1 MAPWNLFSGSGTDAE
16 QDLPDTI
23 EPNVRGVDTAFELFI
38 DGALTKVYNESSGR
52 SKDQKALRAACKK
65 ILDELRGTNGEQ
77 QKIHAPLDPA
87 VTALVLEPLQMA
99 CSMDVPRIAEPALSC
114 LHKLVAHA
122 YLHAESSP
130 AGRLDDGSIVAQV
143 VLLISKCSESN
154 GESVQL
160 GVVRALLTVT
170 TAEHFVLHG
179 DCLMQAVRS
188 VFNIAIGA
196 DSADLQRTARS
207 ALLQM
212 LNTIVKRVTQA
223 AAISRETSLAEERR
237 PSLAQ
242 EAMPNLAS
250 GEEEQPSASAT
261 EEGTPDAEGPAGA
274 SRRVSVE
281 VAAAGPHSATSN
293 GGLGQGETSRREAGD
308 ESNHGNGVVSGSVET
323 NGSASPA
330 EVMANAGLSVSTGRE
345 GSGKEAEASQ
355 REAGG
360 TAAEGE
366 GHRPRLPAPMSNTRT
381 AQLASLAEQ
390 ADLRGLEKAL
400 DQIEA
405 ERNAKAGEDAAAI
418 AKAAGTEVEASPRD
432 MRKVMMRGR
441 KVAAW
446 RRLSLPERDVLT
458 VLSAICKMAARET
471 GFGAVEQYMHAGK
484 LLALELL
491 VRVFENPHHHWS
503 ALRAEFCD
511 QLRSP
516 LCLTLLRNCTSPY
529 DEAYSAAARL
539 FTAVL
544 LQPKLRS
551 GLKAEMGAFYPLLL
565 LRPLEAERPEPG
577 QLLAALSALEKLCG
591 QAQFLVDLFVN
602 YDCDLQAANLFE
614 RTVRGL
620 ARVVRMGDPGPGMLH
635 MAGPVVNVNAAA
647 RPRPHV
653 LAADVALAVVRA
665 LDAWAEPLKESA
677 EATTAA
683 GAEENLEEG
692 GARASTSD
700 LPSLGAL
707 TQPPAGAN
715 GAADSAGELARFG
728 AAKERKHSL
737 EAGIA
742 LFNRNPLKG
751 VISLIGSGTVEGTP
765 QAVAAF
771 LREHLADLDKGQ
783 LGEYLGHHED
793 FACAVMYAYIDGE
806 RFQGYSIDAALR
818 LLLGSFRLPG
828 EAQKIDRIME
838 KFAERYCRDNPG
850 AFRTA
855 DGAYLLAFALIMLNT
870 DAHNP
875 QADKKLALED
885 FVNMCQVQND
895 EGAYEAIL
903 PPAEL
908 EVIYR
913 RILANELVVEESP
926 GLAGGSAGGGTPPG
940 GGRPRRPSRLQG
952 KRLAAAM
959 GMTQLTL
966 PFRSGAQWD
975 KQHGVDVERE
985 RLLARTRDAVARG
998 LLAGNLWHTASNA
1011 EHARPMLQV
1020 GSEAILRALSAAEHN
1035 APDAAAS
1042 QPVLEGFITA
1052 IRLCGVVG
1060 LDRLCEDLIA
1070 ALAAAAGAH
1079 TPAPPGSPAEPKQVA
1094 ALAALVSLGVGP
1106 SAALIGSGWV
1116 IILRTLSAVD
1126 ALQANLPMV
1135 VLEGTPQPSPS
1146 RTVSALP
1153 LQTTPQ
1159 DGGAGAAGDRRT
1171 STMQGQNRPP
1181 RASGLGRFFSKMGVP
1196 GDSVAPEA
1204 PGEEEED
1211 AASAPSTAAPNSRPP
1226 TGDASRAPKLAQRSG
1241 PGGALADW
1249 ADGPGRSDI
1258 ERLYMC
1264 SSVLN
1269 GDAVVIFMR
1278 ALCAVSQEE
1287 LMPASPEEPARTYTL
1302 GRIMDAAV
1310 DNLGRIRLI
1319 WGRLWA
1325 ALSAHL
1331 VSAACHP
1338 DPGVAVLAIGHMRGL
1353 VPKLLSRAELSCFT
1367 HQDEALRPFVAV
1379 LRHAD
1384 SAVVREMTVQ
1394 VIAQAISAHPEGLG
1408 SAWRSVLQALTV
1420 AAADGS
1426 PPVVHQA
1433 LDALRAASNALFRGC
1448 GLGHELFPDAVAAV
1462 AAAARNPAHEDLSIA
1477 AVWAL
1482 KDVGKRLAD
1491 APASELER
1499 SQQQGARLH
1508 RSLSADRDAAADGA
1522 EAAQTP
1528 QHGKAVAE
1536 EPWGLLLAALALVA
1550 RHDPRPRVADAAAA
1564 AVVGCAE
1571 AHYGGW
1577 SAAVWDSVLRRALS
1591 YIVDLPYPPSADEGG
1606 STPAARRVLGWSV
1619 EGMRRIQRHAA
1630 ELLPRFFTLMAA
1642 KYDVA
1647 GPAILHQVVS
1657 LLVSYVVQTDE
1668 AMAVEGAQLL
1678 VELATRLAPA
1688 LDDSGWQTLLK
1699 GLSIASSSDHFTAVL
1714 NPLARGPNG
1723 YAYMRP
1729 AGQSDADALRVRCRV
1744 TVLMQRACDAV
1755 HRACSAHMP
1764 LAVQLQLLSVLQD
1777 TVQRAAAFN
1786 RSLKRRAQAAKVIAP
1801 AAKSHLSPSSAS
1813 GLKPTQGQS
1822 RWPTK
1827 RALEP
1832 AASVAATRAPSS
1844 EQIPAESDQ
1853 PVGAATAAADEEA
1866 EQASP
1871 EAAAAS
1877 GDKQQADE
1885 SPMSAAERRSAEQ
1898 GAGQA
1903 ESSSALEA
1911 SSAGREATPADANTS
1926 GLPDEATE
1934 ETGQEATG
1942 VSAASMEG
1950 DVADVI
1956 DGGLVGTAGIAEED
1970 KMLPALMRQETE
1982 GGALLIEAFRRT
1994 MAAQGEGNGEAEARL
2009 LAFCRRFVADAA
2021 ADAWAQHAAA
2031 AGRTTVGGHAL
2042 TPEGYSW
2049 DQAIRAPLTVAVLGG
2064 YRAVCGEAWRGELR
2078 AVFPHLARLICSGQ
2092 PSVRAALAGLLQAQ
2106 LPPLIAEL

>member
-1 MAPWNLFSGSGTDAE
+1 MAPWGLFSGSGNDAE

-23 EPNVRGVDTAFELFI
+23 EPHVRGVDTAFELFI
-38 DGALTKVYNESSGR
+38 D
-52 SKDQKALRAACKK
+52 
-65 ILDELRGTNGEQ
+65 DELRGTNGEQ

-87 VTALVLEPLQMA
+87 VTA
-99 CSMDVPRIAEPALSC
+99 
-114 LHKLVAHA
+114 LVAHA

-154 GESVQL
+154 GEAVQL

-223 AAISRETSLAEERR
+223 AAISREASLSEERR
-237 PSLAQ
+237 QSVPQ
-242 EAMPNLAS
+242 EAN
-250 GEEEQPSASAT
+250 GDHQPSTSAT
-261 EEGTPDAEGPAGA
+261 EGGAPEGAD
-274 SRRVSVE
+274 VSGGDRQGSTDE
-281 VAAAGPHSATSN
+281 AAGPSQDVTSN
-293 GGLGQGETSRREAGD
+293 GGLGPKDASSNGADGRPKSATGGSAEAT
-308 ESNHGNGVVSGSVET
+308 EA
-323 NGSASPA
+323 NGSASPD
-330 EVMANAGLSVSTGRE
+330 EVMASAGLSVATGRE
-345 GSGKEAEASQ
+345 GTEAEGVSGQ
-355 REAGG
+355 DSG
-360 TAAEGE
+360 AAVEEGE
-366 GHRPRLPAPMSNTRT
+366 RRSSLTDPIGSTRT

-405 ERNAKAGEDAAAI
+405 ERNAKAGEEAAAM

-432 MRKVMMRGR
+432 MRRIMMRGR

-458 VLSAICKMAARET
+458 VLGAICKMAARET

-577 QLLAALSALEKLCG
+577 QLMAALSALERLCG

-620 ARVVRMGDPGPGMLH
+620 ARTVKAGDPGPGMLH
-635 MAGPVVNVNAAA
+635 MAGPVVNVNVAQ

-653 LAADVALAVVRA
+653 LAADVALAIINA

-683 GAEENLEEG
+683 GAEENTEETSSRVSTG
-692 GARASTSD
+692 DLQLLGAG
-700 LPSLGAL
+700 PSL
-707 TQPPAGAN
+707 PAGAN

-742 LFNRNPLKG
+742 LFNRSPVKG
-751 VISLIGSGTVEGTP
+751 VASLIGSGTVEGTP
-765 QAVAAF
+765 HAVAAF
-771 LREHLADLDKGQ
+771 LREHLADLDKAQ
-783 LGEYLGHHED
+783 LGEYLGHHEE
-793 FACAVMYAYIDGE
+793 FSCAVMHAYIDGE

-818 LLLGSFRLPG
+818 LLLGNFRLPG

-850 AFRTA
+850 AFRSA

-875 QADKKLALED
+875 QADKKLGLDD
-885 FVNMCQVQND
+885 FINMCQVQNE

-908 EVIYR
+908 ETIYG
-913 RILANELVVEESP
+913 RILANELVVAAEDPPAS
-926 GLAGGSAGGGTPPG
+926 GGAAAG
-940 GGRPRRPSRLQG
+940 GGRPRRQSRLQG

-975 KQHGVDVERE
+975 KQHGVGVERE

-1020 GSEAILRALSAAEHN
+1020 SGEAILRALSAAQYN

-1042 QPVLEGFITA
+1042 QPVLEGFTTA

-1070 ALAAAAGAH
+1070 ALAAAVGAH
-1079 TPAPPGSPAEPKQVA
+1079 TPASPGSPAEQKQVA
-1094 ALAALVSLGVGP
+1094 ALAALVSLAAGP

-1116 IILRTLSAVD
+1116 TILRTLSAID
-1126 ALQANLPMV
+1126 ALQANVPMV
-1135 VLEGTPQPSPS
+1135 LVEGTPQPSPS
-1146 RTVSALP
+1146 RTTSAVPSSAQPAPEAGSGALP
-1153 LQTTPQ
+1153 PQ
-1159 DGGAGAAGDRRT
+1159 QERRT
-1171 STMQGQNRPP
+1171 SNAQHQQGQNRGP
-1181 RASGLGRFFSKMGVP
+1181 RPSGLGRFFSKSSVP
-1196 GDSVAPEA
+1196 GDSVAPE
-1204 PGEEEED
+1204 EEEEAISGD
-1211 AASAPSTAAPNSRPP
+1211 ASEGGVKSRPP
-1226 TGDASRAPKLAQRSG
+1226 TADIQPRMAKLAQRSG
-1241 PGGALADW
+1241 PGQALADW
-1249 ADGPGRSDI
+1249 ADGPGRADI

-1264 SSVLN
+1264 SRVLN
-1269 GDAVVIFMR
+1269 GDAVVIFVR

-1287 LMPASPEEPARTYTL
+1287 LVPASPEEPARTYTL
-1302 GRIMDAAV
+1302 GRIMDAAM

-1338 DPGVAVLAIGHMRGL
+1338 DPRVAVLAIGHMRAL
-1353 VPKLLSRAELSCFT
+1353 VAKLLSRAELSCFT

-1379 LRHAD
+1379 LRHAE

-1394 VIAQAISAHPEGLG
+1394 VIAQAITTHPQGLG

-1420 AAADGS
+1420 AAADS
-1426 PPVVHQA
+1426 AAPVVAQA
-1433 LDALRAASNALFRGC
+1433 LEAMRGVADALFRGC
-1448 GLGHELFPDAVAAV
+1448 GLGHELFPDAVAAL
-1462 AAAARNPAHEDLSIA
+1462 AAAARNPAAEELSIE

-1482 KDVGKRLAD
+1482 QGVSQRLAN
-1491 APASELER
+1491 APALELDGL
-1499 SQQQGARLH
+1499 QQQEPRLH
-1508 RSLSADRDAAADGA
+1508 RSLSADRETAGDGTNDRQLSKPSRS
-1522 EAAQTP
+1522 EVQ
-1528 QHGKAVAE
+1528 

-1550 RHDPRPRVADAAAA
+1550 RHDPRTAVADAAAA
-1564 AVVGCAE
+1564 AALGCAQ
-1571 AHYGGW
+1571 AHCGGW
-1577 SAAVWDSVLRRALS
+1577 PGPVWASVHRRALS
-1591 YIVDLPYPPSADEGG
+1591 YIVDLPFPPSSEEDGFQ
-1606 STPAARRVLGWSV
+1606 RRVLGWSV

-1630 ELLPRFFTLMAA
+1630 DLLPRYFELMAA
-1642 KYDVA
+1642 NFDVA
-1647 GPAILHQVVS
+1647 GPAILQQVVS

-1668 AMAVEGAQLL
+1668 AMAVEGTQLL
-1678 VELATRLAPA
+1678 TELATTLAPV
-1688 LDDSGWQTLLK
+1688 LDAPAWHTLLK
-1699 GLSIASSSDHFTAVL
+1699 GLSIASSTDHFSAVL
-1714 NPLARGPNG
+1714 NPTTREPNG
-1723 YAYMRP
+1723 YAYTRP
-1729 AGQSDADALRVRCRV
+1729 AGQSDAEALRVRCRV
-1744 TVLMQRACDAV
+1744 TVLMQRACDAI
-1755 HRACSAHMP
+1755 HRAAAPHMP
-1764 LAVQLQLLSVLQD
+1764 LPLQLQLLSVLQD

-1786 RSLKRRAQAAKVIAP
+1786 RSMKRRAEAAHVIGSTSSSDDP
-1801 AAKSHLSPSSAS
+1801 YTSSAPP
-1813 GLKPTQGQS
+1813 KNTQ
-1822 RWPTK
+1822 RNWPVV
-1827 RALEP
+1827 RSLEA
-1832 AASVAATRAPSS
+1832 AASVAATAVAEAPEASTQPSQAAEVAPQTSASEPAKTSTDTEAASSAPDSDSASGPHQPPPDGPATEEPDALLPGETSKSEDMPQSDTAAIPSGPEKGAAQATAAGGPLIEDEQSPAPSAAP
-1844 EQIPAESDQ
+1844 EQ
-1853 PVGAATAAADEEA
+1853 PVGKHTDVAEEQAEVSGLPGAAEAGKGDERAAGVSAGDAEGDGADVSGVDLTGSAGIADEE
-1866 EQASP
+1866 Q
-1871 EAAAAS
+1871 
-1877 GDKQQADE
+1877 
-1885 SPMSAAERRSAEQ
+1885 
-1898 GAGQA
+1898 
-1903 ESSSALEA
+1903 L
-1911 SSAGREATPADANTS
+1911 
-1926 GLPDEATE
+1926 
-1934 ETGQEATG
+1934 
-1942 VSAASMEG
+1942 
-1950 DVADVI
+1950 
-1956 DGGLVGTAGIAEED
+1956 
-1970 KMLPALMRQETE
+1970 LPALMRQETE
-1982 GGALLIEAFRRT
+1982 GGALLIAAFMRT
-1994 MAAQGEGNGEAEARL
+1994 LQSKGGDSSKAGDREAEARL
-2009 LAFCRRFVADAA
+2009 LSFCRRSVADAA
-2021 ADAWAQHAAA
+2021 ADAWAQHADAIGRAA
-2031 AGRTTVGGHAL
+2031 DAGGAAL
-2042 TPEGYSW
+2042 TPEGSSW
-2049 DQAIRAPLTVAVLGG
+2049 DQAMRAPLTVAVLGG
-2064 YRAVCGEAWRGELR
+2064 YEAVCGEAWRGELR
-2078 AVFPHLARLICSGQ
+2078 ALWPHLARLICSQQ
-2092 PSVRAALAGLLQAQ
+2092 PSVRAALAVLLQAQ
-2106 LPPLIAEL
+2106 LLPLIAQL